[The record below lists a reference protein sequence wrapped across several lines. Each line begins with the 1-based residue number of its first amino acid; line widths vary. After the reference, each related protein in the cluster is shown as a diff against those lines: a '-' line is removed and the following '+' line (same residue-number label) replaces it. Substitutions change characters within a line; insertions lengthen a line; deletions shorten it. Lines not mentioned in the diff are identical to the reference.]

1 MSKSKGN
8 VVTPGAMLD
17 AHGSDAVRYWAAS
30 SRLGTDA
37 AFDPENPKQIKIGRR
52 LAIKVL
58 NAAKFVYGFEG
69 ETGAITEALDL
80 DMVRELG
87 KVVESATAAYDAFDH
102 ARALEVTETFFWTFT
117 DDYLELVKERAY
129 TGEGAER
136 TSAVSALRLAIET
149 VARLLAPVIPFATE
163 EVWSWTNEDS
173 IHRASWPSP
182 EELPDTAASVETAG
196 LLALA
201 SEALITIR
209 RAKTDSQVAQ
219 KTGIISATLR
229 GPALLAH
236 AEADLRAV
244 GKIASLS
251 LLEGEGVE
259 LVSFEL
265 EPSDD

>member
-1 MSKSKGN
+1 
-8 VVTPGAMLD
+8 
-17 AHGSDAVRYWAAS
+17 
-30 SRLGTDA
+30 
-37 AFDPENPKQIKIGRR
+37 
-52 LAIKVL
+52 
-58 NAAKFVYGFEG
+58 
-69 ETGAITEALDL
+69 
-80 DMVRELG
+80 
-87 KVVESATAAYDAFDH
+87 
-102 ARALEVTETFFWTFT
+102 
-117 DDYLELVKERAY
+117 
-129 TGEGAER
+129 
-136 TSAVSALRLAIET
+136 
-149 VARLLAPVIPFATE
+149 
-163 EVWSWTNEDS
+163 VWSWTNEDS